1 MITLNEQEKVPE
13 QAVPTVPTVP
23 EVPLAE
29 AARLLGVSTK
39 TVWRRIRLGLLV
51 ARKEH
56 GEWLVQV
63 KDGQPG
69 QNGQSLPRV
78 SSLDREKLES
88 EMEEL
93 LKAKYDQLRGKEREV
108 HQLEEQMSERDGQID
123 FLRTELGRRDEE
135 IKEKN
140 KQIEGLNERI
150 KEAHFLAAQ
159 QRKLLPE
166 PGKKPW
172 WQFWRRGEPTE

>member
-1 MITLNEQEKVPE
+1 MITLNEQEKTPA
-13 QAVPTVPTVP
+13 QTVP

-63 KDGQPG
+63 GNGQPG

-78 SSLDREKLES
+78 SSSDREKLEA

-93 LKAKYDQLRGKEREV
+93 LKAKYDQLRGKEREI
-108 HQLEEQMSERDGQID
+108 HHLEEQLGERNGQID
-123 FLRTELGRRDEE
+123 FLRAELGRRDDE

-140 KQIEGLNERI
+140 KQIDGLNERI

-172 WQFWRRGEPTE
+172 WQFWKRGEAIE

>member
-13 QAVPTVPTVP
+13 QTVPTVPTVP

-78 SSLDREKLES
+78 SNLDREKLES

-172 WQFWRRGEPTE
+172 WQFWRRGKPIE